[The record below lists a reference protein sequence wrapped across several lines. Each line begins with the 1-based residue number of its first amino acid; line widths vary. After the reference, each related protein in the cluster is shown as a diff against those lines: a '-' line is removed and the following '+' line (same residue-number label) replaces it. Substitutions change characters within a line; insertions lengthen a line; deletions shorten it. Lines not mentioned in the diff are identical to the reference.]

1 VKPLVALACGTL
13 FGAGLT
19 LAGMTDP
26 ARVIGFLDV
35 LGDWDPALALVMA
48 GALAVSL
55 PAFQW
60 ARRHPR
66 PLLDAQFFLPERTRI
81 DTDLVLGAAI
91 FGVGWGIAG
100 ICPGPALAGSASGLP
115 TLLMFVAAMAVGM
128 ALRSWRVRRRIQA
141 GVFECKS

>member
-1 VKPLVALACGTL
+1 MKPLVALACGTL

-35 LGDWDPALALVMA
+35 LGDWDPALAVVMA

-60 ARRHPR
+60 ARRHPQ
-66 PLLDAQFFLPERTRI
+66 PLLDVRFFLPERTRI
-81 DTDLVLGAAI
+81 DADLVLGSAL

-100 ICPGPALAGSASGLP
+100 ICPGPALAGLASGLP
-115 TLLMFVAAMAVGM
+115 QLLMFVAAMAIGM
-128 ALRSWRVRRRIQA
+128 ALRSWRVRQRIQA
-141 GVFECKS
+141 GDFECKS